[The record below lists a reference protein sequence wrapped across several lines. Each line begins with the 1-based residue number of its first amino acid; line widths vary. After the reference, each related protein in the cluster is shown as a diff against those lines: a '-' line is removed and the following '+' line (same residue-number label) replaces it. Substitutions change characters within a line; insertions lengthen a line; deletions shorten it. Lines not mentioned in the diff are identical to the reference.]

1 MLTGKTEIIIKTME
15 LAEARFNARTQ
26 YEAEHG
32 PKKWGVYLPEE
43 KALSDYLMTLDRE
56 AVETLE
62 VLMLLGRD
70 EEYHKL
76 GATPEECFLQLK
88 EKRYHHHPDQ
98 EIAVYYLTGKNTL
111 KVFLESGLNYLG
123 IVL

>member
-1 MLTGKTEIIIKTME
+1 MLTGKTEMIMKAME
-15 LAEARFNARTQ
+15 LAEARFEARKN

-43 KALSDYLMTLDRE
+43 KALIDYLMTLDRE
-56 AVETLE
+56 TVETLE

-70 EEYHKL
+70 DEYHNL
-76 GATPEECFLQLK
+76 GDTPEENYLKLK

-98 EIAVYYLTGKNTL
+98 EVAVYYLTGKNTL
-111 KVFLESGLNYLG
+111 KVFLENGLNYLG